1 MRVRGGLHFRW
12 FGCGHSQI
20 LNGGSSDLG
29 SGELLNCAIVRV
41 TGVGNLLSLDILII
55 IFFLFLFA
63 PLPFNV
69 GKNLSE
75 SK

>member
-1 MRVRGGLHFRW
+1 MRVRGGLHFHW

-41 TGVGNLLSLDILII
+41 TGVGNLLSLDILIFI
-55 IFFLFLFA
+55 LYL
-63 PLPFNV
+63 LPIV
-69 GKNLSE
+69 PS
-75 SK
+75 SY